1 MSADRQFIVPHASM
15 APVDWP
21 PQPPPLLLLLLLLL
35 SVARPAPDD
44 EKTSE
49 ERHRGAIHAFKR

>member
-21 PQPPPLLLLLLLLL
+21 PQPPPLLLVLLL

-49 ERHRGAIHAFKR
+49 ERHRVAIRAFKR